1 MDLKRIFRGWVLAIL
16 FVAII
21 LVILYK
27 LVNTGPQYK
36 LVPTSQAVAAIDQ
49 GRVRSV
55 TLTDVNQT
63 IQLTTNTGANWES
76 SWVGA
81 QGVQLA
87 DTLQKQVASGKLPA
101 SAYTVKV
108 PKGSSF
114 WTLIFSYLPFLVI
127 FLLFMVFLNQMQGGG
142 SRVMNF
148 GKSKA

>member
-49 GRVRSV
+49 GRVRAV

-63 IQLTTNTGANWES
+63 IQRTTNTGANRGS

-81 QGVQLA
+81 QGGQLA
-87 DTLQKQVASGKLPA
+87 DTLQKQVPCGKVPGR
-101 SAYTVKV
+101 AYT
-108 PKGSSF
+108 P
-114 WTLIFSYLPFLVI
+114 
-127 FLLFMVFLNQMQGGG
+127 QGP
-142 SRVMNF
+142 
-148 GKSKA
+148 